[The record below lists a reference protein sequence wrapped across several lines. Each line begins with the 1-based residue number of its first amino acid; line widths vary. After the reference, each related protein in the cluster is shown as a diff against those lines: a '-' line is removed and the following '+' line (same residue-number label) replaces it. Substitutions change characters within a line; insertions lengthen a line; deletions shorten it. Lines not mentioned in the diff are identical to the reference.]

1 MWLAYLLFCLL
12 FSSFHECFSI
22 TCMLE
27 TILTAIPVNGG
38 CMYKHI
44 INVRGGLG
52 DGSVGKSG
60 CCASMKT
67 RVRVPSTHEIK
78 LAQLH
83 VHKNLCILCVSK
95 GMWGQGYSWSLLVN
109 EGPWIKRIRQDDG
122 ASHLTSSFGLHI
134 LLHGNTYFHTHMC
147 THWHIYIPCKYITQN
162 LNFIK
167 VKTKQRAVASI
178 NSIEKQLNSCL

>member
-1 MWLAYLLFCLL
+1 MWLAYLLFWLL

-27 TILTAIPVNGG
+27 TISTAIPVNGG

-67 RVRVPSTHEIK
+67 RVQVPSTHEIK

-83 VHKNLCILCVSK
+83 VHKNLCILWVSK

-122 ASHLTSSFGLHI
+122 ASHLTSSFGLHMP
-134 LLHGNTYFHTHMC
+134 LHGNTYFHTHMC
-147 THWHIYIPCKYITQN
+147 THCTHIHTMQIHHTEFK
-162 LNFIK
+162 FH
-167 VKTKQRAVASI
+167 
-178 NSIEKQLNSCL
+178 